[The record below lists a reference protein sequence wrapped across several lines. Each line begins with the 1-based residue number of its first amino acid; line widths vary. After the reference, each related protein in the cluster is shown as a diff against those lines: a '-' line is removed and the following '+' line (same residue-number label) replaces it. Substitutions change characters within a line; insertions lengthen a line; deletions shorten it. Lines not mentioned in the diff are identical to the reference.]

1 MDVSGLLEFST
12 VVWVLGNLVA
22 LGIFFSA
29 GTFAVLYPLLF
40 NIRVTTV
47 GPHIWR
53 AILSVAGF
61 GVLAVLGLFVD
72 GRVNWWEMPTDVA
85 WWRPLLRLAIYGL
98 IAYSFTSLSVVLIMR
113 RFWPHRLKT
122 KPLVDALDIPA
133 RSFGS
138 RS

>member
-1 MDVSGLLEFST
+1 MTGFIEFST
-12 VVWVLGNLVA
+12 GVWVLGNLVA

-29 GTFAVLYPLLF
+29 AVFAVLYPILY

-61 GVLAVLGLFVD
+61 GFLVVIGLFVD
-72 GRVNWWEMPTDVA
+72 SRVDWWQMPEDVA
-85 WWRPLLRLAIYGL
+85 WWRPLLRLVIYGL
-98 IAYSFTSLSVVLIMR
+98 IAYSFTSLSVVLIVR

-122 KPLVDALDIPA
+122 RPLTTALDIPP
-133 RSFGS
+133 RTFGS